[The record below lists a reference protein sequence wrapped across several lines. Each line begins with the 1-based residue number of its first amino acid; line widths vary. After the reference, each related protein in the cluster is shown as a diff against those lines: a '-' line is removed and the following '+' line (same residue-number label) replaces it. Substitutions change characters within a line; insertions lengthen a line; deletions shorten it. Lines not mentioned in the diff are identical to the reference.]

1 MTCVC
6 NVIIFATW
14 LTTRHV
20 QIWKH
25 TYQVVTNALS
35 ISVAAPIAEIAHK
48 TPLMIKTG
56 ALTQRQILPQ
66 LPFGCIIQATRSN
79 WRLGTFLDYPS
90 FYTTE
95 STGNFFVAH
104 SRITMRGGRD
114 GTNRQTRSFGFQFR
128 LVPGSMN
135 EDLHCT
141 TWKLGSLNIFKY
153 LARWGYRDSLL
164 ETAQEAVTIVAT
176 RGHRWAQQM
185 WQKRYLL
192 SVCI

>member
-35 ISVAAPIAEIAHK
+35 TSVAAPIAEIAHK

-90 FYTTE
+90 LY
-95 STGNFFVAH
+95 NRKYRKFFCSSFTNH
-104 SRITMRGGRD
+104 DEGGEGWNQD
-114 GTNRQTRSFGFQFR
+114 RQTRSFGFQFR

>member
-114 GTNRQTRSFGFQFR
+114 GTKIDKHDPSVSNSAWSQEVWTRTCIELPGNWVPWISSNILRDEGTGTPYWR
-128 LVPGSMN
+128 L
-135 EDLHCT
+135 
-141 TWKLGSLNIFKY
+141 
-153 LARWGYRDSLL
+153 R
-164 ETAQEAVTIVAT
+164 
-176 RGHRWAQQM
+176 
-185 WQKRYLL
+185 KRL
-192 SVCI
+192 